1 MTPIVRVRYE
11 RASVIVCRCL
21 LTACTYIKSV
31 NAEGRQA
38 VALHEELF
46 GRLHTALEA
55 KDVLQGIAF
64 KVRPFVL
71 RLHALEEVFDLLTCG
86 GRCEGFAP
94 DDGQQLG

>member
-11 RASVIVCRCL
+11 RASVIVCGCL
-21 LTACTYIKSV
+21 LTACMYIKGV

-55 KDVLQGIAF
+55 KDMLQGIAF
-64 KVRPFVL
+64 KVRSLLF
-71 RLHALEEVFDLLTCG
+71 RLHALEEVFDLLRRG
-86 GRCEGFAP
+86 GRCEGFPP